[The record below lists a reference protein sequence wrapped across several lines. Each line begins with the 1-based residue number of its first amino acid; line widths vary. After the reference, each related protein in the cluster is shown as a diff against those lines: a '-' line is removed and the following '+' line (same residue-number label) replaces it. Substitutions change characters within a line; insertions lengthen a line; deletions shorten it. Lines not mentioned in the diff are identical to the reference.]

1 MAPIFHSYDPQAIRI
16 AQKEHSITV
25 TNIPLFFSENDV
37 ISAFRQFGTLDSHKF
52 RTLQGVNFQ
61 KVELTFT
68 NTTVHETF
76 QRKQGVLTRGH
87 FLRVYPT
94 TFTKMDQDARMEF
107 TAVLKNL
114 PPNLNAID
122 LAHIFSETSA
132 SSIGLPRY
140 TGSYKSEPWA
150 YFSYSTQ
157 EMRDNAM
164 DLTCSLKGHHLKW
177 ILPSEVKDL
186 CVRYASNEHKTK
198 ECTAFENRG
207 RKDIP
212 KNIQNNYARF
222 KPVGYVK
229 PLPPERKSRENST
242 SRSRS
247 RSRSRSSNKPKNT
260 NGTKDNNNGN
270 NKDDNGTTM
279 SPNKKKVTY

>member
-1 MAPIFHSYDPQAIRI
+1 MTPIFHSYDLQAIRT
-16 AQKEHSITV
+16 AQKERSITV
-25 TNIPLFFSENDV
+25 TDISLFFTEKDV

-52 RTLQGVNFQ
+52 RTSRDANFQ

-68 NTTVHETF
+68 DTTVHETF
-76 QRKQGVLTRGH
+76 QRKQGVWTRGH
-87 FLRVYPT
+87 FLRVYSA
-94 TFTKMDQDARMEF
+94 TFTKTEQDARMEF

-114 PPNLNAID
+114 PPNINAID
-122 LAHIFSETSA
+122 LAQIFSETSA
-132 SSIGLPRY
+132 LSIGLLIY
-140 TGSYKSEPWA
+140 TGSYKSKPWA

-164 DLTCSLKGHHLKW
+164 ELTCFLKGRHLKW

-186 CVRYASNEHKTK
+186 CVRCASNEHKTK

-229 PLPPERKSRENST
+229 LPPPERKSRENST
-242 SRSRS
+242 YRSRF
-247 RSRSRSSNKPKNT
+247 RSRSRSSNNPKKT
-260 NGTKDNNNGN
+260 NGTKDNNNEN
-270 NKDDNGTTM
+270 TKDDNGATM
-279 SPNKKKVTY
+279 S